1 MVVFLSPGRKQ
12 LSNKKMQGQRRAP
25 QKSGVHAGI
34 TQRNVRTIQAGESTM
49 TSKTFKFFALFLSVA
64 LMVASAASYN
74 VTLFQPSVLA
84 GKELKAGEYKV
95 TLDGDKAI
103 ISMGKQKVEAPA
115 KIETADSKYSSTSV
129 RYTTEDGKMKIQE
142 IRLGGTN
149 QKVVFN

>member
-1 MVVFLSPGRKQ
+1 
-12 LSNKKMQGQRRAP
+12 
-25 QKSGVHAGI
+25 
-34 TQRNVRTIQAGESTM
+34 M
-49 TSKTFKFFALFLSVA
+49 TTKTLKLFALFLSVA

-95 TLDGDKAI
+95 TMEGDKAI

>member
-1 MVVFLSPGRKQ
+1 
-12 LSNKKMQGQRRAP
+12 
-25 QKSGVHAGI
+25 
-34 TQRNVRTIQAGESTM
+34 M
-49 TSKTFKFFALFLSVA
+49 TTKTFKLFALFLSVA

-95 TLDGDKAI
+95 TMEGDKAI